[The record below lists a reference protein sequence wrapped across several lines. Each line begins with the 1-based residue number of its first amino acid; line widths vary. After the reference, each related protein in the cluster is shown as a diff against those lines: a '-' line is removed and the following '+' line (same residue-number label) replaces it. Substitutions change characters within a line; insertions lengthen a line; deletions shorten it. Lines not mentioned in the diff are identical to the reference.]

1 MIYRFAERFQDLAPF
16 DAMLRAYLREEEN
29 LGSPV
34 RLTVQTLDSY
44 RKLAGAYVRGAMAGV
59 IVFAEEDGRPVG
71 FAMAGEDTAASGIE
85 TTLGRVAFVWIA
97 WVEEA
102 HRKAGVGL
110 SMLKYGRPRLL
121 DLGFQT
127 ASMNTREG
135 NSVGEALCAAY
146 GAREV
151 ERVYHVPLARE
162 PGHGQWIDGERP
174 AESGPGDS
182 LPGDGDAA
190 EPVR

>member
-1 MIYRFAERFQDLAPF
+1 MIYRFAERFADLAEF
-16 DAMLRAYLREEEN
+16 DRMLRSYLREEEN
-29 LGSPV
+29 RGSPV
-34 RLTVQTLDSY
+34 KFTVQTLDSY
-44 RKLAGAYVRGAMAGV
+44 RKLAGAYLRGSLAGV
-59 IVFAEEDGRPVG
+59 IVFAEEDGKTVG
-71 FAMAGEDTAASGIE
+71 FALAGEDTASSGIE

-97 WVEEA
+97 WVEES

-135 NSVGEALCAAY
+135 NPEGEALCAAY
-146 GAREV
+146 GAQEV

-162 PGHGQWIDGERP
+162 PGHGQRIDGQRP

-182 LPGDGDAA
+182 LPDHGDAA
-190 EPVR
+190 